1 MDLKTKLL
9 LYTPIHT
16 TTTTNNN
23 NNNNNY
29 NDDGEVKSFIVLKV

>member
-23 NNNNNY
+23 NNNY